1 MKRLIALF
9 LILALVLGGCRTV
22 APETTTA
29 PTQTPTEATT
39 VPATPPTEPPP
50 TSPVIAMPRKSLI
63 VHYIDVGQA
72 DCILLECENSYA
84 LIDAG
89 YPETGADVVAYLQ
102 EQGVQR
108 LNLVVGT
115 HPHGDHIGGLEAVL
129 KAFPADNIW
138 SGETTFTNSYVQS
151 FLNGA
156 KKQNKE
162 VITPQVGQKFYLG
175 GAEITVLGPV
185 RTDYEDTN
193 NVSLVLMV
201 QYGDT
206 RFLFTG
212 DMEREAELDLI
223 NSGAD
228 LKADVLKVG
237 HHGSYSSTSYLFLRE
252 VAPAYG
258 VICVGAG
265 NEYGHPHDDPMSRLR
280 DADVVVYRTD
290 KMYTV
295 VAVSDGENVE
305 FTWGNPYAKPWN
317 LAA

>member
-1 MKRLIALF
+1 MKRLTAVL
-9 LILALVLGGCRTV
+9 LLLALLLCGCTTGV
-22 APETTTA
+22 PETTTIPTQAAAETTA
-29 PTQTPTEATT
+29 PTTA
-39 VPATPPTEPPP
+39 APTEPAP
-50 TSPVIAMPRKSLI
+50 TSPVVAMPAKSLI

-84 LIDAG
+84 LIDGGNTDDGDA
-89 YPETGADVVAYLQ
+89 VVAYLQ

-115 HPHGDHIGGLEAVL
+115 HPHEDHIGGLAAVL

-138 SGETTFTNSYVQS
+138 TGEITYSNSPVQA

-156 KKQNKE
+156 KKQDKE
-162 VITPQVGQKFYLG
+162 AITPPVGQEFHLG

-185 RTDYEDTN
+185 RTDYEDVN
-193 NVSLVLMV
+193 NLSLVLMV

-252 VAPAYG
+252 VMPAFG
-258 VICVGAG
+258 VISVGAA
-265 NEYGHPHDDPMSRLR
+265 NEYGHPHSDPMSRLR
-280 DADVVVYRTD
+280 DAEVLVYRTD

-295 VAVSDGENVE
+295 VAVSDGEKIE
-305 FTWGNPYAKPWN
+305 FTWGNPYAQPSIPSV
-317 LAA
+317 